1 MVWTYRN
8 RIGLILAGVW
18 LFLVGLMQIVPG
30 VAIPSIIMALL
41 AMVAGLLIL
50 LGV

>member
-8 RIGLILAGVW
+8 RIGLILAGEW
-18 LFLVGLMQIVPG
+18 LFLTGLMQIVPG
-30 VAIPSIIMALL
+30 VAFPDIIMAII
-41 AMVAGLLIL
+41 AIVAGLLIL